1 MSEEQEDVI
10 YEPEDIEAEDITL
23 EEPKKK
29 IEPEHKGH
37 MSKEAWIAA
46 GKDPEEWRDPVEFK
60 WRGELI
66 KQKKEHEAQIKN
78 LNFLH
83 EQRLSM
89 ERASLLSQRDNAIDI
104 ADKAEVKRL
113 DAAIA
118 NVDKQQDL
126 LTQNQVVET
135 QAKHPLE
142 AQWEAENQ
150 WVFDQTDPRSS
161 IAIAAYQ
168 DALQKGKTVAE
179 ALVIVDDYVDRKF
192 GKVTKQTNQIVEPSR
207 TAGGKRES
215 SSGMSWSDLTPMD
228 VKIFNEVWPKS
239 GDAAKDKRAYL
250 KAIADEKKV

>member
-1 MSEEQEDVI
+1 MSEDQEEI
-10 YEPEDIEAEDITL
+10 TYEPEVDEAEDVTL

-126 LTQNQVVET
+126 LTQNQVVE
-135 QAKHPLE
+135 QQVKHPLE
-142 AQWEAENQ
+142 AQWESENP
-150 WVFDQTDPRSS
+150 WVFDQTDPRSP

-179 ALVIVDDYVDRKF
+179 ALVIVEDYVDRKF
-192 GKVTKQTNQIVEPSR
+192 GKATKLTAPLVEPSR
-207 TAGGKRES
+207 TAGGKRE

-239 GDAAKDKRAYL
+239 GDVNKDKRAYL